1 MTTNAFD
8 SAIRQVATASISGYQ
23 RYISP
28 HKGFSCAHRLLYG
41 SESCSQFVKRT
52 ISQYGLID
60 GIKAS
65 RRRFQACKAANQILR
80 AKLYQVQSSE
90 PESEEDAET
99 SKKRKPNPSVTPIND
114 TDCLLCGDCFNAS
127 TECGSGISDLV
138 TFDCAS
144 CELPDCGSA
153 LHCGSGLDCSGLD
166 CASGFDCSGLD
177 CSGLD
182 CGSCG

>member
-65 RRRFQACKAANQILR
+65 RRRFQACRAANQILR

-99 SKKRKPNPSVTPIND
+99 SKKRQPNPSVTPIND
-114 TDCLLCGDCFNAS
+114 TDCLLVVIALMPAPNA
-127 TECGSGISDLV
+127 V
-138 TFDCAS
+138 AAS
-144 CELPDCGSA
+144 VIW
-153 LHCGSGLDCSGLD
+153 LHSIVQVVSYPIV
-166 CASGFDCSGLD
+166 
-177 CSGLD
+177 
-182 CGSCG
+182 